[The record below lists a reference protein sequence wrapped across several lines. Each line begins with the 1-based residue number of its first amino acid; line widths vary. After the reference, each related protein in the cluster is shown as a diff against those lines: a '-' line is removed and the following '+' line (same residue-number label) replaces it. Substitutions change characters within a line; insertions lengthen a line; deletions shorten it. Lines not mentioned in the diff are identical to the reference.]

1 MPSRRIAATSLLLVV
16 GAASTC
22 ATSWQG
28 PVTDH
33 FDGAHFVTPGAPQ
46 LQLGLL
52 KWVTNRQ
59 RGPWKDWRD
68 EPTGPRPPAHVGK
81 GEMRVTFINHATTL
95 IQLDGVNVLTDPIWS
110 DRCSPVAFAGPK
122 RVRPPG
128 LALTD
133 LPRIDAVVLS
143 HNHYDHLDLPTLQRL
158 QGLYPNV
165 RLFAGAGNRA
175 LLEHA
180 GLRNVTELDWWD
192 SRELL
197 GITVRSVPNQHFAN
211 RGLFD
216 GATTL
221 WTAWVLEGSAGR
233 AYFAGDTAYGPHFAL
248 AAQRLGPMRL
258 AVLPIGAYKP
268 EWFMSP
274 VHMSPTDAVRA
285 ALDLRATLAVPMH
298 FGTFELADDGETEA
312 ADLVREQAP
321 FVVLGFG
328 EGRDV
333 PREGVVR

>member
-1 MPSRRIAATSLLLVV
+1 MRPGWTIPLLLLL
-16 GAASTC
+16 GAALGAC
-22 ATSWQG
+22 ATTWKG
-28 PVTDH
+28 APNEH

-46 LQLGLL
+46 LQAGLL
-52 KWVTNRQ
+52 KWVTDR
-59 RGPWKDWRD
+59 RPGPWKAYRD
-68 EPTGPRPPAHVGK
+68 EPPGPRPPARVAR

-95 IQLDGVNVLTDPIWS
+95 IQLDGVNVLTDPIFS
-110 DRCSPVAFAGPK
+110 ARCSPVPFAGPR

-128 LALTD
+128 LTLAQ

-143 HNHYDHLDLPTLQRL
+143 HNHYDHLDLPSLLALQD
-158 QGLYPNV
+158 QYPNV
-165 RLFAGAGNRA
+165 RVFAGAGNRA
-175 LLEHA
+175 LLERA

-192 SRELL
+192 HRELL
-197 GITVRSVPNQHFAN
+197 GITVHSVPNQHFAN

-221 WTAWVLEGSAGR
+221 WSAWVLEGSGGR
-233 AYFAGDTAYGPHFAL
+233 AYFAGDTAWGPHFAL
-248 AAQRLGPMRL
+248 AAERLGPMRL

-274 VHMSPTDAVRA
+274 VHMSPLEALRA
-285 ALDLRATLAVPMH
+285 AHDLRATLAVPMH

-312 ADLVREQAP
+312 ADLVRGQAP
-321 FVVLGFG
+321 FAVLGFG

-333 PREGVVR
+333 PMEGAVR